1 MTERFGINIA
11 GRVKNFKLNKNQA
24 LMPIFE
30 AIVNSIQA
38 IEDRRKI
45 DDEDLVGNILI
56 DVEYDNALPLGSQK
70 VEKVASFKIIDNGVG
85 FNEANFRSFLQS
97 DSTYK
102 EQRGGKGIGR
112 FCWLKV
118 FSNARIES
126 NYMEGQDS
134 YCRKFDFNL
143 STTSLDDKVSDAD
156 GEIGTKLIL
165 SRVRDDFANAI
176 PSSLEEISD
185 AIMHHCVGYLMLP
198 DCPIIVVKNAERSIN
213 VNEEFELLFADA
225 GKKETFEVV
234 GRRFE
239 LLSMKMP
246 LENLGKIKANKK
258 NRVMFCANNRAV
270 EEYELDERLKG
281 LGTIIKQKH
290 GFYYFGVLTGQYL
303 DENVDAN
310 RLSFSIA
317 QEDSLFEDAGPTKR
331 EIDNEVVR
339 LVNSFL
345 EPYFTEAVKEREQAI
360 KDFISTEAP
369 QYKSVLKHSP
379 EVIEQIKF
387 GSDAQAIEDA
397 LHHGKRNLER
407 QLKEKNDKLLN
418 MADND
423 ILESE
428 EYLKE
433 FEKQVK
439 IVTDINMSTLA
450 EYVAR
455 RKAVLNIF
463 ERSLRLLRTGKYE
476 REAFLHELIFP
487 MRTTDEDVLY
497 DSHNLWLIDEQLTY
511 SAYLASDISLGKEA
525 DDKRPDILCLSGPV
539 LVSGEDN
546 TGREFNSISIFELK
560 RPMRDDY
567 NESRNPI
574 DQLLEYVEK
583 LQDGKVCDA
592 NGRQINIGSKTRI
605 YLYAVCD
612 VTNTLRKQIR
622 RNDFK
627 EMPDGLGW
635 FKNLESYN
643 AYMEILPFDKIVSD
657 AKARNRVFFEK
668 LGL

>member
-1 MTERFGINIA
+1 
-11 GRVKNFKLNKNQA
+11 
-24 LMPIFE
+24 
-30 AIVNSIQA
+30 
-38 IEDRRKI
+38 
-45 DDEDLVGNILI
+45 
-56 DVEYDNALPLGSQK
+56 
-70 VEKVASFKIIDNGVG
+70 
-85 FNEANFRSFLQS
+85 
-97 DSTYK
+97 
-102 EQRGGKGIGR
+102 
-112 FCWLKV
+112 
-118 FSNARIES
+118 
-126 NYMEGQDS
+126 
-134 YCRKFDFNL
+134 
-143 STTSLDDKVSDAD
+143 
-156 GEIGTKLIL
+156 
-165 SRVRDDFANAI
+165 
-176 PSSLEEISD
+176 
-185 AIMHHCVGYLMLP
+185 
-198 DCPIIVVKNAERSIN
+198 
-213 VNEEFELLFADA
+213 
-225 GKKETFEVV
+225 
-234 GRRFE
+234 
-239 LLSMKMP
+239 
-246 LENLGKIKANKK
+246 
-258 NRVMFCANNRAV
+258 
-270 EEYELDERLKG
+270 
-281 LGTIIKQKH
+281 
-290 GFYYFGVLTGQYL
+290 
-303 DENVDAN
+303 
-310 RLSFSIA
+310 
-317 QEDSLFEDAGPTKR
+317 
-331 EIDNEVVR
+331 
-339 LVNSFL
+339 
-345 EPYFTEAVKEREQAI
+345 
-360 KDFISTEAP
+360 
-369 QYKSVLKHSP
+369 
-379 EVIEQIKF
+379 
-387 GSDAQAIEDA
+387 
-397 LHHGKRNLER
+397 
-407 QLKEKNDKLLN
+407 

-546 TGREFNSISIFELK
+546 TGREFNSVSIFELK

>member
-317 QEDSLFEDAGPTKR
+317 QEDSLFEDAGP
-331 EIDNEVVR
+331 NE
-339 LVNSFL
+339 
-345 EPYFTEAVKEREQAI
+345 
-360 KDFISTEAP
+360 
-369 QYKSVLKHSP
+369 
-379 EVIEQIKF
+379 
-387 GSDAQAIEDA
+387 
-397 LHHGKRNLER
+397 KRN
-407 QLKEKNDKLLN
+407 
-418 MADND
+418 
-423 ILESE
+423 
-428 EYLKE
+428 
-433 FEKQVK
+433 
-439 IVTDINMSTLA
+439 
-450 EYVAR
+450 
-455 RKAVLNIF
+455 
-463 ERSLRLLRTGKYE
+463 
-476 REAFLHELIFP
+476 
-487 MRTTDEDVLY
+487 
-497 DSHNLWLIDEQLTY
+497 
-511 SAYLASDISLGKEA
+511 
-525 DDKRPDILCLSGPV
+525 
-539 LVSGEDN
+539 
-546 TGREFNSISIFELK
+546 
-560 RPMRDDY
+560 
-567 NESRNPI
+567 
-574 DQLLEYVEK
+574 
-583 LQDGKVCDA
+583 
-592 NGRQINIGSKTRI
+592 
-605 YLYAVCD
+605 
-612 VTNTLRKQIR
+612 
-622 RNDFK
+622 
-627 EMPDGLGW
+627 
-635 FKNLESYN
+635 
-643 AYMEILPFDKIVSD
+643 
-657 AKARNRVFFEK
+657 
-668 LGL
+668 